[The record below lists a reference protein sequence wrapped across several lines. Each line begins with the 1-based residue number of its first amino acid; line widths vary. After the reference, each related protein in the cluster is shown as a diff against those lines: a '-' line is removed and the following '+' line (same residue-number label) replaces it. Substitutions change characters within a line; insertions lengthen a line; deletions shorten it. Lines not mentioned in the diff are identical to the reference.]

1 MRTNLFRNTNQP
13 PKLADMADS
22 LSQVLTSLVSTI
34 IDPEVIST
42 YTSDWT
48 GRFTGY
54 ADVVVRPKSTEQI
67 VASVRACAS
76 AGAKIQIQGGNT
88 GLVGGSVP
96 PTESE
101 HEVCLLST
109 KSLTAILCFD
119 EISGHITVGAG
130 TTLGQVQELVRANGW
145 DFAVDLA
152 ARDSATI
159 GGLVATNAGGIRVC
173 AFGMTRRSV
182 VGIEM
187 VLANGEIMSNL
198 SSPLKDN
205 TGYAVVDIAIGAE
218 GTLGIITAVKLK
230 LIRPVAETTLYLI
243 PAQSMNE
250 ALEML
255 TKVQGSGHQLLA
267 AEYVDAATM
276 QLILE
281 NANLRPLW
289 KETPKVTLLFEV
301 AGKNVDLNFPHD
313 ALGSSEL
320 TEKRN
325 YWQYREI
332 ASDAWTA
339 LGKVHKLDVSVAVF
353 DIVEFE
359 LSLQNLLSTF
369 KGVEAFGSF
378 GHLADGNL
386 HIEVVGPAVDDF
398 AVDYAVLKLV
408 AEFNGSISAEHGIGR
423 AKREY
428 LSLTRPTLDIEIG
441 KQIKSIFDPT
451 GLFNSGVLYAD

>member
-1 MRTNLFRNTNQP
+1 MKRCLNTSQQ
-13 PKLADMADS
+13 PKLADMAGS

-34 IDPEVIST
+34 TDPEVISS

-48 GRFTGY
+48 GRFTGH
-54 ADVVVRPKSTEQI
+54 ADAVVRPESTEQV
-67 VASVRACAS
+67 VASIRACAL

-96 PTESE
+96 PAKSD
-101 HEVCLLST
+101 HEVCLIST
-109 KSLTAILCFD
+109 KSLTAILDLD

-130 TTLGQVQELVRANGW
+130 VTLGQVQELVRAKGW

-187 VLANGEIMSNL
+187 VLADGQVLSNL
-198 SSPLKDN
+198 SNPLKDN

-243 PAQSMNE
+243 PAQTMNE
-250 ALEML
+250 ALKML
-255 TKVQGSGHQLLA
+255 AEVQDSGHQLLA
-267 AEYVDAATM
+267 AEYVDAVTM

-281 NANLRPLW
+281 HANLRPLW
-289 KETPKVTLLFEV
+289 KEIPKLTLLFEV
-301 AGKNVDLNFPHD
+301 AGKNVNLHFPHD
-313 ALGSSEL
+313 ALGSSEIA
-320 TEKRN
+320 EKRN
-325 YWQYREI
+325 YWQYREV
-332 ASDAWTA
+332 ASDTWTA
-339 LGKVHKLDVSVAVF
+339 LGKVHKLDVSVAVS
-353 DIVEFE
+353 DVAEFE

-369 KGVEAFGSF
+369 KGVETFGSF

-386 HIEVVGPAVDDF
+386 HIEVVGPAIDDF

-428 LSLTRPTLDIEIG
+428 LSLTRPALDIEIG
-441 KQIKSIFDPT
+441 KQIKTVFDPM
-451 GLFNSGVLYAD
+451 GLFNPGVLYAD

>member
-1 MRTNLFRNTNQP
+1 
-13 PKLADMADS
+13 MAGS
-22 LSQVLTSLVSTI
+22 LSQALTPLLPTI
-34 IDPEVIST
+34 TDPEIILS

-48 GRFTGY
+48 GRFTGH
-54 ADVVVRPKSTEQI
+54 ADVVIRPESTKQV
-67 VASVRACAS
+67 VAGVCACVAV
-76 AGAKIQIQGGNT
+76 GAKIQIQGGNT

-96 PTESE
+96 PPKSDR
-101 HEVCLLST
+101 EVCLVST
-109 KSLTAILCFD
+109 KSLTEILDFD
-119 EISGHITVGAG
+119 EISGYVTVGAG
-130 TTLGQVQELVRANGW
+130 TTLGQVQELVRAKGW
-145 DFAVDLA
+145 EFAVDLA
-152 ARDSATI
+152 ARESATI

-187 VLANGEIMSNL
+187 VIADGQVLSNL

-205 TGYAVVDIAIGAE
+205 TGYSIVDIAIGAE

-243 PAQSMNE
+243 PAQSMNG
-250 ALEML
+250 ALELL

-267 AEYVDAATM
+267 AEYVDAVTM

-281 NANLRPLW
+281 HTNLRPLW
-289 KETPKVTLLFEV
+289 KETPKITLLFEV
-301 AGKNVDLNFPHD
+301 AGKNVNLNFPHD
-313 ALGSSEL
+313 ALGSSEV

-332 ASDAWTA
+332 ASDTWTA
-339 LGKVHKLDVSVAVF
+339 LGKVHKLDVSVAVP
-353 DIVEFE
+353 DVAEFE
-359 LSLQNLLSTF
+359 SSLHHLLLTF
-369 KGVEAFGSF
+369 KGVEIFGSF

-386 HIEVVGPAVDDF
+386 HIEIVGPAIDDF

-428 LSLTRPTLDIEIG
+428 LSLTRPALDIEIG
-441 KQIKSIFDPT
+441 KKIKSVFDPT
-451 GLFNSGVLYAD
+451 GLFNPGVLYED